1 MIFEHKN
8 YFIYGDARVGSTYL
22 RSVLRNRGY
31 NIQFTELHPTNL
43 DFYCH
48 APKELLLTELQ
59 KKQPF
64 AIKIRSNTYDK
75 LYELVEEFDHHKVFL
90 YRNSISKQL
99 KSLIVATITDKWV
112 WLPDEDA
119 SEVDVRKFDS
129 MVEIMKENMYQ
140 SILKLLTHYQLHH
153 KKNNN
158 IVIAMEDVVSISGG
172 NIIPTPNKI
181 YDGKDIDLSNDNRA
195 LKIIE
200 IANNLGFKMGI

>member
-22 RSVLRNRGY
+22 RSVLRNQGY
-31 NIQFTELHPTNL
+31 NVEFAELHPSNL
-43 DFYCH
+43 DFYCY
-48 APKELLLTELQ
+48 APEKFIRTELSNN
-59 KKQPF
+59 QPF

-75 LYELVEEFDHHKVFL
+75 LHELVEEFEHHKVFL

-99 KSLIVATITDKWV
+99 KSLIIATITDKWA
-112 WLPDEDA
+112 WLPDEDIIEIDA
-119 SEVDVRKFDS
+119 GEFDS
-129 MVEIMKENMYQ
+129 MIKKIKENMYQ
-140 SILKLLTHYQLHH
+140 SILNLLRHYQLHH
-153 KKNNN
+153 KKTNN

-200 IANNLGFKMGI
+200 MANNLGFKMGL